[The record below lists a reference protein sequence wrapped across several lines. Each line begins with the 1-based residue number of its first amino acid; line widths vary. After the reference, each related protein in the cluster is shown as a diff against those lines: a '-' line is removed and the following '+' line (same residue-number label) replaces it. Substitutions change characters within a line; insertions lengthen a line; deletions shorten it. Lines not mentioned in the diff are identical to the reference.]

1 MNLGTEVG
9 FHLKGISGMRNV
21 VLVVLALA
29 LAGCQSS
36 GQKNVELKTQKDKV
50 SYSIGLNI
58 GSNMVRDS
66 LDLDYD
72 ALVQGMKDAWLDTSK
87 RMMKESEVQ
96 ACMMTWQQEM
106 QTKKMAHQQGVADKN
121 KKDGEKFLEE
131 NKKEAGVV
139 TLPSGLQ
146 YKVITEGKG
155 PKPAATQTVVTNY
168 SGTLIDGTEF
178 DSSMKHGK
186 PAEFPVNGV
195 IKGWT
200 EALQMMK
207 VGSKWRLFIPPDL
220 AYGDQGAGNVIPPG
234 STLIFE
240 IELLQIK

>member
-1 MNLGTEVG
+1 M
-9 FHLKGISGMRNV
+9 
-21 VLVVLALA
+21 
-29 LAGCQSS
+29 
-36 GQKNVELKTQKDKV
+36 ELKTQKDKV

-87 RMMKESEVQ
+87 RLMKESEVQ
-96 ACMMTWQQEM
+96 ECLMNWQKEM
-106 QTKKMAHQQGVADKN
+106 QTKKMASQQGVADKN
-121 KKDGEKFLEE
+121 RKDGEKFLEE
-131 NKKEAGVV
+131 NKKEPGVV

-146 YKVITEGKG
+146 YKIITTGKG
-155 PKPAATQTVVTNY
+155 PKPTATQTVVTNY

-200 EALQMMK
+200 EALQMMP
-207 VGSKWRLFIPPDL
+207 VGSKWKLFIPPDL

-240 IELLQIK
+240 IELLDIK